1 MRALRRGE
9 RRYTASTMKRKLI
22 AASVLML
29 ATAAAQAKECLGV
42 SFHDRMRVDGS
53 ELTLNGLG
61 VRKATFLKVNVYV
74 AALYTAKPS
83 RDPKA
88 LIAASGPDELL
99 LHFVR
104 NVGVDD
110 LTKAWNEGF
119 ERNSKPQLPAFKE
132 RIAKLNSWMS
142 DMKTGQRLTFIRR
155 PGVGIEVAVD
165 DTLKGTIEGD
175 DFARAL
181 LSIWLGETPPNP
193 ELKQGLLGG
202 ECK

>member
-1 MRALRRGE
+1 MKSTLMRPLLMGLLGL
-9 RRYTASTMKRKLI
+9 AS
-22 AASVLML
+22 AS
-29 ATAAAQAKECLGV
+29 AHAKECLSV
-42 SFHDRMRVDGS
+42 SFPDRMRVDGS

-74 AALYTAKPS
+74 AALYASKPS

-88 LIAASGPDELL
+88 LVAASGPDELI

-119 ERNSKPQLPAFKE
+119 ERNSKSQLPAFKE
-132 RIAKLNSWMS
+132 RIAKLNGWMS
-142 DMKTGQRLTFIRR
+142 DMKTGQRLSFIRR

-165 DTLKGTIEGD
+165 GAVKGTVEGD

>member
-1 MRALRRGE
+1 
-9 RRYTASTMKRKLI
+9 MKSKSIGLLL
-22 AASVLML
+22 AGSML
-29 ATAAAQAKECLGV
+29 VNAAAHGKECLGV
-42 SFHDRMRVDGS
+42 NFPDRMRVDGS
-53 ELTLNGLG
+53 ELTLNGVG

-74 AALYTAKPS
+74 AALYSAKPS

-88 LIAASGPDELL
+88 LVAASGPDELI

-104 NVGVDD
+104 DVGVDD

-119 ERNSKPQLPAFKE
+119 ERNSKQQLPAFKE
-132 RIAKLNSWMS
+132 RIAKLNGWMS
-142 DMKTGQRLTFIRR
+142 DMKTGQRLTFVRR
-155 PGVGIEVAVD
+155 PGVGIEVGVDGAV
-165 DTLKGTIEGD
+165 KGIVEGD

-181 LSIWLGETPPNP
+181 LSIWLGENPPNP